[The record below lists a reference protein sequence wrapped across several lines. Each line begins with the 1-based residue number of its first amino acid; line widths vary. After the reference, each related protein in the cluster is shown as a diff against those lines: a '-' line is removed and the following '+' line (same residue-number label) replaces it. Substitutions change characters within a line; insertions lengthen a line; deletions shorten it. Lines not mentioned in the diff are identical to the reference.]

1 MCNNRSPPLRR
12 TVLRRT
18 EKFGISTALS
28 AAELV
33 AAAVSRKT
41 YPRGRT
47 SRWRFGPL
55 LYPLVALVSATV
67 PAVSQSGTQTQF
79 STVFVILK
87 VGTISL
93 QVPRPMTTS
102 ECVMFGEEYLRLVAK
117 EVPNDAR
124 KFSYSCLPK

>member
-12 TVLRRT
+12 TDLRRT
-18 EKFGISTALS
+18 ENFSNSTAFS

-33 AAAVSRKT
+33 AAGVSCKA
-41 YPRGRT
+41 YPRGRP
-47 SRWRFGPL
+47 SRWPFGPL
-55 LYPLVALVSATV
+55 LYLLALVSATV

-93 QVPRPMTTS
+93 QVPKR
-102 ECVMFGEEYLRLVAK
+102 
-117 EVPNDAR
+117 
-124 KFSYSCLPK
+124 

>member
-12 TVLRRT
+12 T
-18 EKFGISTALS
+18 ENFSISTALS

-33 AAAVSRKT
+33 AAAVGRKT

-67 PAVSQSGTQTQF
+67 PAASQSGTQTQF
-79 STVFVILK
+79 SMVFVILK

-93 QVPRPMTTS
+93 QVPKPMTTS

-124 KFSYSCLPK
+124 KFNYSCLPK

>member
-12 TVLRRT
+12 TDLRRA
-18 EKFGISTALS
+18 KNFSISTVLS

-33 AAAVSRKT
+33 VAAVSRKT

-47 SRWRFGPL
+47 SRWHFGPL
-55 LYPLVALVSATV
+55 LFLLVASVSATV
-67 PAVSQSGTQTQF
+67 PAVSQPGMQTQF

-87 VGTISL
+87 VGTVSL
-93 QVPRPMTTS
+93 QVPKPMTTS

-124 KFSYSCLPK
+124 KFNYSCLPK